1 MEFEH
6 ISTNV
11 DKFIQSQGGY
21 WDPPWLLAALIE
33 ELGELSKIMQLKE
46 GIRLGD
52 DSIAKNSL
60 KKLIEEESG
69 DILFALICLTNYY
82 GIDLEIAINKTLNKY
97 ESRDNE
103 LNNQRKLENP

>member
-1 MEFEH
+1 MVINH
-6 ISTNV
+6 ISTQI

-21 WDPPWLLAALIE
+21 WDPPWLLASLIE

-52 DSIAKNSL
+52 NSVEKNSL
-60 KKLIEEESG
+60 KELIEEESG

-82 GIDLEIAINKTLNKY
+82 GIDLEIAVNKTLNKY
-97 ESRDNE
+97 KSRENK
-103 LNNQRKLENP
+103 LNNQRKLGNP